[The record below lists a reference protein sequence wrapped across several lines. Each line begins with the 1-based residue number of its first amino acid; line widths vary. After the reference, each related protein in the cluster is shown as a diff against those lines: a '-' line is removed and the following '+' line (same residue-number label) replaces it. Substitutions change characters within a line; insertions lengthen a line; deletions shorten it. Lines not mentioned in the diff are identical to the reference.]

1 MSAATGGSFR
11 RRAPA
16 RGAVVAGVAAALLLG
31 TPGIS
36 PATASP
42 AYAQVT
48 NASLVFQAQP
58 SFDIVGAAGQ
68 PWQIRNMVTKEIL
81 QTGTVD
87 ATQTVTPDL
96 TTIGSHR
103 RRRRKHH
110 RVSEHA
116 VLSPVLRGPHHV
128 CRNAGENHHA
138 KTMTAASASSAP
150 LRPNITHLPACQL
163 VPSRAACPRTAF
175 LRCNELRAR

>member
-48 NASLVFQAQP
+48 NTSLVFQAQP

-128 CRNAGENHHA
+128 CRNAGENHHGQDDD
-138 KTMTAASASSAP
+138 S
-150 LRPNITHLPACQL
+150 RECQL
-163 VPSRAACPRTAF
+163 GAAETEHHSPTGLPTGPVPGGMPSNGFPP
-175 LRCNELRAR
+175 L